1 MSQINRRQFMTAG
14 VAAVAAAALG
24 SALPGVAQA
33 AVSRK
38 KFKISLA
45 AWSLNPLFGK
55 EWKNIDLPR
64 IVREDLGIEGI
75 EFVNSYF
82 ELPRSNYLK
91 DLKQRCA
98 DYDVTPVLIMVDG
111 EGDMSHP
118 NKAERRQAVTN
129 HRKWIDIA
137 DFLGCHAIRANAGYE
152 KVGTLDDRVERCAE
166 SYSELMEYADQCN
179 MEVTIENHG
188 GFSSIPEKL
197 IAVMKK
203 VNHPRFGT
211 LPDFGNFPPEVDKYD
226 ALQKLMPYAL
236 AVSAKCYN
244 FDSNGKHALY
254 DLDRMM
260 EIVLAAGYDGFVGIE
275 YEGKKNAPYEGV
287 LHCKKLLQ
295 KHQ

>member
-1 MSQINRRQFMTAG
+1 MSQINRRQFMAAG
-14 VAAVAAAALG
+14 VAAAATALG
-24 SALPGVAQA
+24 SSLPGVAQA
-33 AVSRK
+33 ATGRK

-64 IVREDLGIEGI
+64 IVREDLGLDGI

-82 ELPRSNYLK
+82 ELPRSGYLK
-91 DLKQRCA
+91 KLKQKCA

-118 NKAERRQAVTN
+118 NKTERRQAVIN

-152 KVGTLDDRVERCAE
+152 KAGTIDDRVERCAE
-166 SYSELMEYADQCN
+166 SYSELMEYADECN

-211 LPDFGNFPPEVDKYD
+211 LPDFGNFPPEIDKYD

-244 FDSNGKHALY
+244 FDSNGKHDLY
-254 DLDRMM
+254 DLDRML
-260 EIVLAAGYDGFVGIE
+260 EIVLAAGWDGFVGIE
-275 YEGKKNAPYEGV
+275 YEGKKNSPYEGV

>member
-1 MSQINRRQFMTAG
+1 MSQINRRQFMAAG
-14 VAAVAAAALG
+14 AAAAVAALG
-24 SALPGVAQA
+24 SALPAKVNAAQ
-33 AVSRK
+33 SRK

-55 EWKNIDLPR
+55 EWKNLDLPR
-64 IVREDLGIEGI
+64 IVREDLDLDGI

-82 ELPRSNYLK
+82 ELPRSGYLK
-91 DLKQRCA
+91 KLKQNCA

-118 NKAERRQAVTN
+118 NKAERRQAVIN

-236 AVSAKCYN
+236 AVSAKCYD
-244 FDSNGKHALY
+244 FSADGKHARY

-260 EIVLAAGYDGFVGIE
+260 EIVLAAGFDGFVGIE
-275 YEGKKNAPYEGV
+275 YEGNKNTPYEGI
-287 LHCKKLLQ
+287 LHCKRLLR